1 MGSISASQN
10 NPLLDQSMRIWEYD
24 EIAICCPTCVLFLYV
39 TEQNF
44 KKYRLNK
51 LHDRW

>member
-1 MGSISASQN
+1 MGSISASRN
-10 NPLLDQSMRIWEYD
+10 NLAEMRIWEYD

-51 LHDRW
+51 LHDCW